1 MRCDLKELPM
11 KLEQAEFIMGSVFAL
26 AGASKSKRRATAAML
41 VHFHNGFPM
50 ILSSGVNGTAP
61 GASNVMEN
69 ADLTLSLDTVIHAE
83 VNCLDRLEDYSL
95 WAEHDDILFCTDSPC
110 PNCLE
115 ELRTA
120 GVNTVVYA
128 REYRLTDHLDASD
141 IRMFCLDID
150 SVVQRMQHGIDRSKE
165 VIATTPA
172 SE

>member
-41 VHFHNGFPM
+41 IHFHHGFPA
-50 ILSSGVNGTAP
+50 IVSSGVNGTEP
-61 GASNVMEN
+61 GESNVMEN

-83 VNCLDRLEDYSL
+83 VNCLNRMEEYNL
-95 WAEHDDILFCTDSPC
+95 WADDSDILFCTDSPC
-110 PNCLE
+110 PNCLADLE
-115 ELRTA
+115 AE
-120 GVNTVVYA
+120 GVKTVVYA
-128 REYRLTDHLDASD
+128 REYRLTDHLDASN
-141 IRMFCLDID
+141 IRMFCLDMD
-150 SVVQRMQHGIDRSKE
+150 SVVNRMQSSMDRIRE